1 MDNKRIFFIILF
13 LSMFLVGTLLIFTT
27 PSSIKVRYGLT
38 TQTKDGETISFNVFE
53 PDNDNKNKKA
63 IIIGHGIMA
72 NKEFM
77 KGYAIELAAAGFVAV
92 PFDFRGHGQSSGELN
107 RNLLINDV
115 KAIKA
120 YLASRGDIDMDNLG
134 YIGYSMGGG
143 PGNRI
148 VKDDKD
154 FKCFIGVGTWLGI
167 DDRDCINRTLNIL
180 LIIAKYDQAIE
191 LKSRKREIAD
201 RLDIDA
207 NDVQVNK
214 LYGSFKDGDATKLY
228 LDDNS
233 DHFLTAFDSDFIREA
248 RDWVK
253 NTFPSVDPVDQ
264 NLYSNLRVLI
274 LVLQLVGGMGLFFS
288 ILAQMFSQIKKL
300 NQKEP
305 TEVISENETV
315 RMMSF
320 KTLAYSLILAVPGML
335 IISPIFMF
343 LPLSV
348 AGFVLMLLYG
358 QVFGIT
364 VLLWR
369 NYKKANISLFDKL
382 KEPFQ
387 GSREDV
393 IKQIFLGLG
402 LAFILYLIIYLSMG
416 LNYIGI
422 VPSIHNKLIWIP
434 VYFLIIFLMYLIN
447 GIYFNDIFQ
456 KKLIKNEVTLIRSTL
471 IVFGI
476 QLAYLVTIVLILC
489 LILWGLFF
497 TQFFYFAVPL
507 FLLSASVSTVIYRK
521 TGNILVGALISTL
534 LFTFLISTLSPFM
547 TGLDMIMIFTD

>member
-1 MDNKRIFFIILF
+1 MNKKRTFFIILF
-13 LSMFLVGTLLIFTT
+13 LSMFLLGTFLIFTT

-38 TQTKDGETISFNVFE
+38 TETKDGVTISFNVFE

-63 IIIGHGIMA
+63 IIIGHGIMV

-120 YLASRGDIDMDNLG
+120 YLASRGDIDIHNLG

-148 VKDDKD
+148 VKDDED
-154 FKCFIGVGTWLGI
+154 FKCFIGVGTSLSI

-180 LIIAKYDQAIE
+180 LIIAKYDQAFD
-191 LKSRKREIAD
+191 LKSRKRDIAD
-201 RLDIDA
+201 RLDIDT

-233 DHFLTAFDSDFIREA
+233 DHFLTAFDEDFIREA

-253 NTFPSVDPVDQ
+253 NTFPNVDPVDQ
-264 NLYSNLRVLI
+264 NLYVNLRVLI
-274 LVLQLVGGMGLFFS
+274 LILQLVGGIGLFFS
-288 ILAQMFSQIKKL
+288 ILMQMLSQIKKL
-300 NQKEP
+300 KQKEP
-305 TEVISENETV
+305 VELMLENETI

-320 KTLAYSLILAVPGML
+320 KTLAYSLVLAIPGML
-335 IISPIFMF
+335 IVSPIFMF

-358 QVFGIT
+358 QVFGLT

-387 GSREDV
+387 GSKEVV
-393 IKQIFLGLG
+393 IKQILIGLG

-416 LNYIGI
+416 LNYIGL
-422 VPSIHNKLIWIP
+422 VPSMHNKLIWFP
-434 VYFLIIFLMYLIN
+434 VYFLIVFLMYLIN

-456 KKLIKNEVTLIRSTL
+456 KKLIKNEVTLIKSTL
-471 IVFGI
+471 LVFGL
-476 QLAYLVTIVLILC
+476 QLAYLVTIILLLC
-489 LILWGLFF
+489 LILGGLFF

-507 FLLSASVSTVIYRK
+507 FLLWASVSTVIYRK
-521 TGNILVGALISTL
+521 TDNILVGAIISSIF
-534 LFTFLISTLSPFM
+534 FTCLISTLSPFM
-547 TGLDMIMIFTD
+547 TGLDMIMIFAD

>member
-1 MDNKRIFFIILF
+1 
-13 LSMFLVGTLLIFTT
+13 MFLVGTLLIFTT

>member
-369 NYKKANISLFDKL
+369 NCKKSNISFFDKL

>member
-1 MDNKRIFFIILF
+1 MDKKNKFFIILF
-13 LSMFLVGTLLIFTT
+13 LSMFLMGTFLIFTT

-38 TQTKDGETISFNVFE
+38 TLTKDGETISFNVFE

-92 PFDFRGHGQSSGELN
+92 PFDFRGHGQSSGDLN
-107 RNLLINDV
+107 QNLLINDV

-120 YLASRGDIDMDNLG
+120 YLDSRGDIDMDNLG
-134 YIGYSMGGG
+134 YIGYSMGGV

-154 FKCFIGVGTWLGI
+154 FKCFIGVGTWLRI
-167 DDRDCINRTLNIL
+167 DDNDCINRTLNIL
-180 LIIAKYDQAIE
+180 LIIAKYDQVIE
-191 LKSRKREIAD
+191 LKSRKKEVAD
-201 RLDIDA
+201 RLDINA

-233 DHFLTAFDSDFIREA
+233 DHFLSAFDSDFTREA

-253 NTFPSVDPVDQ
+253 NTFPSVEPVDQ
-264 NLYSNLRVLI
+264 NLYVNLRVLI
-274 LVLQLVGGMGLFFS
+274 LVLQLVGGIGLFFS
-288 ILAQMFSQIKKL
+288 MLVQMLSQIKKL
-300 NQKEP
+300 KQKESN
-305 TEVISENETV
+305 EILSENETI

-320 KTLAYSLILAVPGML
+320 KTLAYSLVLAIPGML

-369 NYKKANISLFDKL
+369 NYKKANISFFDKL

-393 IKQIFLGLG
+393 IKQISIGLG
-402 LAFILYLIIYLSMG
+402 LAFILYLIIYLSIG
-416 LNYIGI
+416 LNYIGL
-422 VPSIHNKLIWIP
+422 VPSMHNKLIWIP
-434 VYFLIIFLMYLIN
+434 VYFLIVFLMYLIN

-456 KKLIKNEVTLIRSTL
+456 KKLIKNEVTLIKSTL
-471 IVFGI
+471 LVFGL
-476 QLAYLVTIVLILC
+476 QLAYLVTIILLLC
-489 LILWGLFF
+489 LILGGLFF

-521 TGNILVGALISTL
+521 TGNILVGALISTVF
-534 LFTFLISTLSPFM
+534 FTCLISTLSPFM
-547 TGLDMIMIFTD
+547 TGLDMIMIFAD

>member
-1 MDNKRIFFIILF
+1 MDNKRTYFIILF

-38 TQTKDGETISFNVFE
+38 TETKDGVTISFNVFE
-53 PDNDNKNKKA
+53 PDNANKNKKA
-63 IIIGHGIMA
+63 IIIAHGIMA

-77 KGYAIELAAAGFVAV
+77 KGYAIELAAAGFVAI

-148 VKDDKD
+148 VKDDED
-154 FKCFIGVGTWLGI
+154 FKCFIGVGTRLTI

-180 LIIAKYDQAIE
+180 LIVAKYDQAVD
-191 LKSRKREIAD
+191 LKSRKSEIGD
-201 RLDIDA
+201 RLDINE

-233 DHFLTAFDSDFIREA
+233 DHFLTAFDQDFIREA

-264 NLYSNLRVLI
+264 DLYVNLRVLI
-274 LVLQLVGGMGLFFS
+274 LVLQLAGGMGLFFS
-288 ILAQMFSQIKKL
+288 ILMPAISQIKKL
-300 NQKEP
+300 ERKDLNKLNLDDES
-305 TEVISENETV
+305 I
-315 RMMSF
+315 RKMSL
-320 KTLAYSLILAVPGML
+320 KTITFSLACAIPGML

-369 NYKKANISLFDKL
+369 HYKKTNIPLIEKL
-382 KEPFQ
+382 KESFQ
-387 GSREDV
+387 GSREDI
-393 IKQIFLGLG
+393 IKQSFIGLG
-402 LAFILYLIIYLSMG
+402 LAIILYLIIYLSMG
-416 LNYIGI
+416 LNYIGL
-422 VPSIHNKLIWIP
+422 VPSMHNKLIWIP
-434 VYFLIIFLMYLIN
+434 VYFPIVFLMYLIN

-456 KKLIKNEVTLIRSTL
+456 KKLIKNEITLIRSTL
-471 IVFGI
+471 LIFGL
-476 QLAYLVTIVLILC
+476 QLVYLVTVILILC
-489 LILWGLFF
+489 LILGGLFF

-507 FLLSASVSTVIYRK
+507 FLLSSSISTVIYRK
-521 TGNILVGALISTL
+521 TGNILVGAIISTL
-534 LFTFLISTLSPFM
+534 FFTCLISTLSPFM
-547 TGLDMIMIFTD
+547 TGLDMIMGFAH

>member
-1 MDNKRIFFIILF
+1 
-13 LSMFLVGTLLIFTT
+13 
-27 PSSIKVRYGLT
+27 
-38 TQTKDGETISFNVFE
+38 
-53 PDNDNKNKKA
+53 
-63 IIIGHGIMA
+63 
-72 NKEFM
+72 
-77 KGYAIELAAAGFVAV
+77 
-92 PFDFRGHGQSSGELN
+92 
-107 RNLLINDV
+107 
-115 KAIKA
+115 
-120 YLASRGDIDMDNLG
+120 

-154 FKCFIGVGTWLGI
+154 FKCFIGVGTRLRI

-180 LIIAKYDQAIE
+180 LIIAKYDQAFE
-191 LKSRKREIAD
+191 LKSRKREVAD
-201 RLDIDA
+201 RLDIDT

-233 DHFLTAFDSDFIREA
+233 DHFLTAFDDDFIREA

-253 NTFPSVDPVDQ
+253 NTFPNVDPVDQ

-288 ILAQMFSQIKKL
+288 ILVQMFSQIKKL
-300 NQKEP
+300 KQKEP
-305 TEVISENETV
+305 TEILSENETV

-320 KTLAYSLILAVPGML
+320 KTLAYSLVLAIPGML

-369 NYKKANISLFDKL
+369 NYKKASISLFDKF

-393 IKQIFLGLG
+393 LKQIFIGLGLG
-402 LAFILYLIIYLSMG
+402 FILYLIIYLSMG
-416 LNYIGI
+416 LNYIGL

-434 VYFLIIFLMYLIN
+434 FYFLIVFLMYLIN

-456 KKLIKNEVTLIRSTL
+456 KKLIKNEVTLIKSIL
-471 IVFGI
+471 LVFGL
-476 QLAYLVTIVLILC
+476 QLAYLVTIILLLC
-489 LILWGLFF
+489 LILGGLFF

-521 TGNILVGALISTL
+521 TGNILVGALISTIF
-534 LFTFLISTLSPFM
+534 FTCLISTLSPFM
-547 TGLDMIMIFTD
+547 TCLEMIMGFTH

>member
-1 MDNKRIFFIILF
+1 MDKKNKFFIILF
-13 LSMFLVGTLLIFTT
+13 LSMFLLGTFLIFTT

-38 TQTKDGETISFNVFE
+38 TETKDGVTISFNVFE
-53 PDNDNKNKKA
+53 PDNGNKNKKA
-63 IIIGHGIMA
+63 IIIGHGFHA

-107 RNLLINDV
+107 SNLLIYDV

-120 YLASRGDIDMDNLG
+120 YLASRGDIDMENLG

-154 FKCFIGVGTWLGI
+154 FKCFIGVGTSLNI

-180 LIIAKYDQAIE
+180 LIIAKYDQAFD
-191 LKSRKREIAD
+191 LKSRKRDIAD
-201 RLDIDA
+201 RLDIDT

-233 DHFLTAFDSDFIREA
+233 DHFLTAFDEDFIREA

-253 NTFPSVDPVDQ
+253 NTFPNVDPVDQ
-264 NLYSNLRVLI
+264 NLYVNLRVLI
-274 LVLQLVGGMGLFFS
+274 LILQLVGGIGLFFS
-288 ILAQMFSQIKKL
+288 IIVQMLGKIKKL
-300 NQKEP
+300 KQKEP
-305 TEVISENETV
+305 NEILLENESI

-320 KTLAYSLILAVPGML
+320 KTLAYSLVLAIPGML

-358 QVFGIT
+358 QVFGTT

-369 NYKKANISLFDKL
+369 YSKKANISLLDKL

-387 GSREDV
+387 GSRNDV
-393 IKQIFLGLG
+393 IKQIFIGLG
-402 LAFILYLIIYLSMG
+402 LAFILYLILYLSMG
-416 LNYIGI
+416 LNYIGL
-422 VPSIHNKLIWIP
+422 VPSMHNKLIWIP
-434 VYFLIIFLMYLIN
+434 VYFLIVFLMYLIN
-447 GIYFNDIFQ
+447 GIYFNDIIQ
-456 KKLIKNEVTLIRSTL
+456 KKLIQNEVTLIRSTL
-471 IVFGI
+471 LIFVL
-476 QLAYLVTIVLILC
+476 QLTYFVTIILLLC
-489 LILWGLFF
+489 LILGGLFF

-507 FLLSASVSTVIYRK
+507 FLLWATASTFIYRK
-521 TGNILVGALISTL
+521 TGNILVGALISTIF
-534 LFTFLISTLSPFM
+534 FTCLISTMSPFM
-547 TGLDMIMIFTD
+547 TGLDMIMVFIH

>member
-1 MDNKRIFFIILF
+1 MDNKRTFFIILF

-38 TQTKDGETISFNVFE
+38 TETKDGETISFNVFE

-107 RNLLINDV
+107 GNLLINDV

-154 FKCFIGVGTWLGI
+154 FKCFIGVGTRLRI

-180 LIIAKYDQAIE
+180 LIIAKYDQAFE
-191 LKSRKREIAD
+191 LKSRKREVAD
-201 RLDIDA
+201 RLDIDV

-274 LVLQLVGGMGLFFS
+274 LILQLVGGMGLFFS
-288 ILAQMFSQIKKL
+288 ILVQMFSQIKKL
-300 NQKEP
+300 KRKEP
-305 TEVISENETV
+305 TELISENETI

-320 KTLAYSLILAVPGML
+320 KTLAYSLVLAIPGML

-393 IKQIFLGLG
+393 LKQIFIGLGLG
-402 LAFILYLIIYLSMG
+402 FILYLIIYLSMG
-416 LNYIGI
+416 LNYIGL
-422 VPSIHNKLIWIP
+422 VPSMYNKLIWIP
-434 VYFLIIFLMYLIN
+434 FYFLIVFLMYLIN

-456 KKLIKNEVTLIRSTL
+456 KKLIKNEVTLIKSTL
-471 IVFGI
+471 LVFGL
-476 QLAYLVTIVLILC
+476 QLAYLVTIILLLC
-489 LILWGLFF
+489 LILGGLFF

-521 TGNILVGALISTL
+521 TGNILVGALISSL
-534 LFTFLISTLSPFM
+534 FFTFLISTLSPFM